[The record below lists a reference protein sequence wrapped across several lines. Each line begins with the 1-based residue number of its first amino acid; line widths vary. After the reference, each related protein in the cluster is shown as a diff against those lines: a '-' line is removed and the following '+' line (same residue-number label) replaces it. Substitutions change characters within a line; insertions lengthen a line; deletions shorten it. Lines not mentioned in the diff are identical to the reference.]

1 LAPKERPRVKNPPS
15 TQKLIRSFFLL
26 RSKREFWKLKLILNM
41 KPACSR
47 FVLVLTLALSSSVF
61 SSRGQAEETAASVK
75 SYLLKKLEKVNAASE
90 DFVINSEAYSALVA
104 ANGGSVEA
112 AYKAD
117 PKKID
122 QLVAKM
128 QENYKAMDSFGYETV
143 EGIVAGVSSMA
154 HYDIYLDAGVPASE
168 GPEDVA
174 PVVLDLGNGQKI
186 NKEGALFTYIIE
198 PMLWGGDKRWVS
210 PVDGGK
216 KSLPRPEVL
225 AAAAKDVDRKLG
237 ELLADAKAWNASVT
251 DCFGAMVVMT
261 PTLSDYFEDWKES
274 RYSKEK
280 SGRFQ
285 AVSRVSDMRG
295 IMGSCQ
301 VMYEAVEKQVAEKDK
316 SLAKSVDSGFKGI
329 MTFLDKIEQRE
340 KQGEIKGAEID
351 ELATQAKE
359 KTDKLVPQIEQSA
372 AVVGVKVE
380 S

>member
-1 LAPKERPRVKNPPS
+1 MKSLRLS
-15 TQKLIRSFFLL
+15 IFLL
-26 RSKREFWKLKLILNM
+26 AAVISVL
-41 KPACSR
+41 PSR
-47 FVLVLTLALSSSVF
+47 THA
-61 SSRGQAEETAASVK
+61 QETAASVK
-75 SYLLKKLEKVNAASE
+75 SYLLEKLKKITKASQE
-90 DFVINSEAYSALVA
+90 LVANSEAYAAKVA
-104 ANGGSVEA
+104 ASDGSVEA
-112 AYKAD
+112 AYKKNPED
-117 PKKID
+117 INKLI
-122 QLVAKM
+122 AKM
-128 QENYKAMDSFGYETV
+128 QENYKAIDSFGYETI
-143 EGIVAGVSSMA
+143 EGIVAGVPSMA
-154 HYDIYLDAGVPASE
+154 DYDIYLDAGVPASE
-168 GPEDVA
+168 GPENVA
-174 PVVLDLGNGQKI
+174 LVVLTLASGEKI
-186 NKEGALFTYIIE
+186 DKQGALFTYIIE
-198 PMLWGGDKRWVS
+198 PALWGGDKRWTE

-216 KSLPRPEVL
+216 KLLPRPEVL
-225 AAAAKDVDRKLG
+225 TAAAKDANKRLE
-237 ELLADAKAWNASVT
+237 ELWADANAWNASVS

-274 RYSKEK
+274 RYAKDK

-329 MTFLDKIEQRE
+329 MTFLDKIEKRE

-380 S
+380 T

>member
-1 LAPKERPRVKNPPS
+1 MKAS
-15 TQKLIRSFFLL
+15 GSQFLL
-26 RSKREFWKLKLILNM
+26 LS
-41 KPACSR
+41 
-47 FVLVLTLALSSSVF
+47 VLLFLGVF
-61 SSRGQAEETAASVK
+61 ELHANADQTAASVK
-75 SYLLKKLEKVNAASE
+75 SYLLKGLEKINAASQ
-90 DFVINSEAYSALVA
+90 DFVANSEAYSALVA

-112 AYKAD
+112 AYKED

-122 QLVAKM
+122 KLVAKM
-128 QENYKAMDSFGYETV
+128 QENYKAMDSFGYETI
-143 EGIVAGVSSMA
+143 EGIVAGVPSLA
-154 HYDIYLDAGVPASE
+154 DYDIYLDAGVPASE

-174 PVVLDLGNGQKI
+174 PVVLDFGGGKKI
-186 NKEGALFTYIIE
+186 DREGALFTYIIE
-198 PMLWGGDKRWVS
+198 PMLWGGDARWVT

-216 KSLPRPEVL
+216 KVLPRPEILV
-225 AAAAKDVDRKLG
+225 AAAKDANEKLSK
-237 ELLADAKAWNASVT
+237 LLADAKAWNASVS
-251 DCFGAMVVMT
+251 DCFGAMIVMT

-301 VMYEAVEKQVAEKDK
+301 VMFEAVEGEVAEKDK
-316 SLAKSVDSGFKGI
+316 SLAKSVDLGFKGI
-329 MTFLDKIEQRE
+329 MSFLDTIEKRE

>member
-1 LAPKERPRVKNPPS
+1 
-15 TQKLIRSFFLL
+15 
-26 RSKREFWKLKLILNM
+26 M
-41 KPACSR
+41 KTASNSIAC
-47 FVLVLTLALSSSVF
+47 VLFTTLALTTF
-61 SSRGQAEETAASVK
+61 STGSYAEETAASVK
-75 SYLLKKLEKVNAASE
+75 SYLLKKLEKVYAASE
-90 DFVINSEAYSALVA
+90 DFVKNSEVYSALIA

-117 PKKID
+117 PKQIEK
-122 QLVAKM
+122 LVAKM

-143 EGIVAGVSSMA
+143 EGIVAGVPSLA
-154 HYDIYLDAGVPASE
+154 DFDIYLDAGVPASE

-174 PVVLDLGNGQKI
+174 SVVLDLGSGEKI
-186 NKEGALFTYIIE
+186 DKQGALFTYIIE
-198 PMLWGGDKRWVS
+198 PVLWGGDKRWVT
-210 PVDGGK
+210 PVAGGK

-225 AAAAKDVDRKLG
+225 SAAAKDVNRKLG
-237 ELLADAKAWNASVT
+237 ELLADAKAWNASES

-285 AVSRVSDMRG
+285 AVSRISDMRG

-301 VMYEAVEKQVAEKDK
+301 VMYEAVEKRVAEKDK
-316 SLAKSVDSGFKGI
+316 FLAKSVDAGFAGI
-329 MTFLDKIEQRE
+329 MTFIDKIDARE
-340 KQGEIKGAEID
+340 KAGEIKGAEID

-372 AVVGVKVE
+372 AVVGVKIE